1 MFVLLQHQLC
11 STHGMQSMQCSP
23 DCRQPSCRI
32 NSVRR
37 FSDLRACLRLW
48 QFRLSYR
55 FPRAHLSFIF
65 CCSVPQASHCC
76 CLSFSVIPIHR
87 TVLLFWSVMAS
98 TCLLLSS
105 IAHWF
110 SFLFA
115 LCPFH
120 VHMSFLSFSNNFQLF
135 LAYDFST
142 SHSPKNGAAWV
153 TTRGLQPPVFT
164 LTRCYITS

>member
-1 MFVLLQHQLC
+1 MTSNSSNHHLC
-11 STHGMQSMQCSP
+11 VA
-23 DCRQPSCRI
+23 
-32 NSVRR
+32 NY
-37 FSDLRACLRLW
+37 W
-48 QFRLSYR
+48 FRLTTSW
-55 FPRAHLSFIF
+55 PSDWLTEFIHAVF
-65 CCSVPQASHCC
+65 QSPVPQASHCC

-120 VHMSFLSFSNNFQLF
+120 VHMSFLSFSNNFQPF
-135 LAYDFST
+135 QAYDFST
-142 SHSPKNGAAWV
+142 SHFPKNGAAWV

>member
-1 MFVLLQHQLC
+1 MLL
-11 STHGMQSMQCSP
+11 SKVV
-23 DCRQPSCRI
+23 
-32 NSVRR
+32 NS
-37 FSDLRACLRLW
+37 
-48 QFRLSYR
+48 FRLSFR

-98 TCLLLSS
+98 TCLLLTS

-120 VHMSFLSFSNNFQLF
+120 LHMSFLPISNNFQPF
-135 LAYDFST
+135 Q
-142 SHSPKNGAAWV
+142 
-153 TTRGLQPPVFT
+153 GLQFPHLPFSDKRSSLGDDSWPPTPRFHPNP
-164 LTRCYITS
+164 LLHYFLIHEPRR

>member
-1 MFVLLQHQLC
+1 MTSDSSNYHLC
-11 STHGMQSMQCSP
+11 
-23 DCRQPSCRI
+23 
-32 NSVRR
+32 V
-37 FSDLRACLRLW
+37 AYYW
-48 QFRLSYR
+48 FRLTT
-55 FPRAHLSFIF
+55 PWPDWLTEFIHAVF
-65 CCSVPQASHCC
+65 QSPVPQASHCC

-120 VHMSFLSFSNNFQLF
+120 VHMSFLPFSNNFQPF

-142 SHSPKNGAAWV
+142 SHFPKNGAAWV